1 MVADGSSFNYFWNTI
16 KTLAPQNLNQ
26 FVSVL
31 IAESTSNIL
40 SNNTTTM
47 ADNQFVVCFN
57 ALEKRFFEVNAVH
70 LVEEPF
76 RRNFYRFSL
85 RLNFYD
91 GDVDLNLI
99 EDMRR
104 LCFKKITN
112 LMTSQNMWQNH
123 HSFYVISYEIRL
135 LPKKSNDIQ
144 HNDRERNDESS
155 DESSLNSSIE
165 HSFSTDD
172 SAYSSPSSGSL
183 ISDDSYSESTDEAF
197 ENSDSI
203 MNELLTTS
211 DDELYPENWNKSVLQ
226 TQLHSILNI
235 FY

>member
-1 MVADGSSFNYFWNTI
+1 
-16 KTLAPQNLNQ
+16 
-26 FVSVL
+26 
-31 IAESTSNIL
+31 
-40 SNNTTTM
+40 M

-70 LVEEPF
+70 LVEQPF

-99 EDMRR
+99 DDMRR

-112 LMTSQNMWQNH
+112 LMTTQNMWQNH

-135 LPKKSNDIQ
+135 VPRKSDAPIQ
-144 HNDRERNDESS
+144 LNVIEKNDESS
-155 DESSLNSSIE
+155 DESSIDSSFE
-165 HSFSTDD
+165 HNFSDND

-183 ISDDSYSESTDEAF
+183 ISDDSYCEAT
-197 ENSDSI
+197 ENIDTV
-203 MNELLTTS
+203 NELLTTS
-211 DDELYPENWNKSVLQ
+211 DDE
-226 TQLHSILNI
+226 
-235 FY
+235 